1 MEANRDDNMLIY
13 RSADGKIKID
23 VRFESE
29 TVWLSLDQMA
39 TLFGRDK
46 STISRHVKNVFE
58 EGELSTEATV
68 ANYATVQT
76 EGGREVTRN
85 IDYYNLDVIISVGY
99 RVKSQQGTQFR
110 IWATQRLK
118 EYIIKGFALNDERFK
133 TGSSY
138 NYFKEL
144 LGRIREIRL
153 SEKVFYQ
160 QIKDIYATSID
171 YDPSA
176 ETTLAFFKEVQ
187 NKLLWAVSGKTAA
200 ELMYY
205 RANASLPL
213 MGLTSTEKEGKV
225 TKGDALIGK
234 NYLNEKE
241 ISQLKLIV
249 EQFLAYA
256 EAQAL
261 AEKPMYMRD
270 WIRKLRLVLTMNEK
284 SILEHAGKISHEMAV
299 AKATE
304 EYIAY
309 KEQQRQIERFESI
322 KQLDQDLKRIAA
334 RTNNRKSGDDGEA
347 IKK

>member
-1 MEANRDDNMLIY
+1 MEASNNDNMLIY
-13 RSADGKIKID
+13 QSADGKIKID
-23 VRFESE
+23 VRFRNE

-58 EGELSTEATV
+58 EGELPTDATV
-68 ANYATVQT
+68 ANFATVQV
-76 EGGREVTRN
+76 EGERTVQRN

-118 EYIIKGFALNDERFK
+118 EYIIKGFVLNDDRFK

-153 SEKVFYQ
+153 SEKLFYQ

-171 YDPSA
+171 YNPSDKM
-176 ETTLAFFKEVQ
+176 TIAFYKEIQ

-200 ELMYY
+200 ELLFY
-205 RANASLPL
+205 RANAQLPM

-225 TKGDALIGK
+225 TKADALIGK
-234 NYLNEKE
+234 NYLNEEE
-241 ISQLKLIV
+241 INMLKLIV

-270 WIRKLRLVLTMNEK
+270 WIQKLRLVLTMNEK
-284 SILEHAGKISHEMAV
+284 NILEHSGTISHELAIE
-299 AKATE
+299 KATQ
-304 EYIAY
+304 EYTRY
-309 KEQQRQIERFESI
+309 KEHQREIEHFQSI
-322 KQLDQDLKRIAA
+322 KQLDQDIKHIIASNKKR
-334 RTNNRKSGDDGEA
+334 K
-347 IKK
+347 

>member
-1 MEANRDDNMLIY
+1 MVKVNNDQMLIY
-13 RSADGKIKID
+13 QSEDGSIKID
-23 VRFESE
+23 VRFEQD
-29 TVWLSLDQMA
+29 TVWLTLEQMS

-46 STISRHVKNVFE
+46 STISRHIKNVFE
-58 EGELSTEATV
+58 ERELATVATV
-68 ANYATVQT
+68 ANFATVQV
-76 EGGREVTRN
+76 EGDRTVQRN

-110 IWATQRLK
+110 IWATQQLK
-118 EYIIKGFALNDERFK
+118 EYIIKGFVLNDERFK

-153 SEKVFYQ
+153 SEKLFYQ

-171 YDPSA
+171 YNPSDKM
-176 ETTLAFFKEVQ
+176 TIAFYKEIQ

-200 ELMYY
+200 ELLFY
-205 RANASLPL
+205 RANAQLPM

-225 TKGDALIGK
+225 TKADALIGK
-234 NYLNEKE
+234 NYLNEEE
-241 ISQLKLIV
+241 INILKLIV

-270 WIRKLRLVLTMNEK
+270 WIQKLRLVLTMNEK
-284 SILEHAGKISHEMAV
+284 NILEHSGTISHELAIE
-299 AKATE
+299 KATQ
-304 EYIAY
+304 EYTRY
-309 KEQQRQIERFESI
+309 KEHQREIEHFQSI
-322 KQLDQDLKRIAA
+322 KQLDQDIKHIIAS
-334 RTNNRKSGDDGEA
+334 N
-347 IKK
+347 KKGK